1 MKIPLLTVSTDR
13 PLEWIDK
20 MDGHTIRKSGFDLIF
35 LKESY
40 YSLVEAENKDN
51 KLYLKGLNNLN
62 NLNDNL

>member
-1 MKIPLLTVSTDR
+1 
-13 PLEWIDK
+13 
-20 MDGHTIRKSGFDLIF
+20 MDGQTIRKSGFDLIF